1 MTKFIV
7 VETTKENKD
16 RKLAVKDSLAEA
28 MKEQKKQRKLVPDTS
43 AVSIAE
49 KDTYDFIQKHNK
61 KKSN

>member
-1 MTKFIV
+1 

-49 KDTYDFIQKHNK
+49 KDTYDLIQKHNK